1 MPKDVNKRKVIDLRK
16 ATEADDGIY
25 ICEDCDI
32 QLIPYYDIKGE
43 RLTRGKLYQCGRC
56 GIIKDTSGD
65 NLKRPEQ
72 LTARGDNLNI
82 FFNQPRSTSTNK
94 GKQEPYDLDKGDDLM
109 LKGQG
114 FHIVKTRITVGG
126 KIVRND

>member
-1 MPKDVNKRKVIDLRK
+1 MPKDTSKRKVIDLRK

-43 RLTRGKLYQCGRC
+43 RLTRGKLFQCGRC
-56 GIIKDTSGD
+56 GIIKDTAGD
-65 NLKRPEQ
+65 DLKHPER
-72 LTARGDNLNI
+72 LTARGDNLDI
-82 FFNQPRSTSTNK
+82 FFNQPRSTKQK
-94 GKQEPYDLDKGDDLM
+94 GKPEPFDLDKGDDLM

-114 FHIVKTRITVGG
+114 FHIVRTRITVGG
-126 KIVRND
+126 KVLRDDH

>member
-1 MPKDVNKRKVIDLRK
+1 MPKDTSKRKVIDLRK
-16 ATEADDGIY
+16 ATEPDDGIY

-43 RLTRGKLYQCGRC
+43 RLTRGSLYQCGRC
-56 GIIKDTSGD
+56 GIIKDTAGD
-65 NLKRPEQ
+65 NLKRPER

-82 FFNQPRSTSTNK
+82 FFNQPRSAPANK
-94 GKQEPYDLDKGDDLM
+94 GKPEPYDLDKGDDLM

-126 KIVRND
+126 KIVRNE

>member
-1 MPKDVNKRKVIDLRK
+1 MPKNPPSRKVIDLRK
-16 ATEADDGIY
+16 ATEADDDTY

-32 QLIPYYDIKGE
+32 PLIPYYDIKGE

-56 GIIKDTSGD
+56 GIIKDTTAD

-72 LTARGDNLNI
+72 LTARGDNLNV
-82 FFNQPRSTSTNK
+82 FFNQPRSTTNK
-94 GKQEPYDLDKGDDLM
+94 GKPEPFDIDKGDDLM
-109 LKGQG
+109 LKAQG